1 MNNNR
6 LYHRSYHKTIGH
18 IIKTLAMLKCYT
30 RTSLPAVKYSDIQA
44 MFKCLVLI
52 FLRMA
57 SLYNLFLC
65 SEGE

>member
-44 MFKCLVLI
+44 MF
-52 FLRMA
+52 
-57 SLYNLFLC
+57 
-65 SEGE
+65 